1 MNHDEYRQGRV
12 PHANGA
18 LSRLWGPNVAGRD
31 GRCQSPI
38 GGDEGAPELV
48 GERDAQAVQD
58 AHALAKCVGAPQVS
72 SGGKDGS
79 LRQRGR
85 LVEPVAGGVPGS
97 ISPARTSR
105 DSTESISAG
114 WCAGELTSSPAI

>member
-1 MNHDEYRQGRV
+1 VNHDEYRQGRV

-72 SGGKDGS
+72 SGGKDES
-79 LRQRGR
+79 LRQRSR
-85 LVEPVAGGVPGS
+85 LVERVAGGAGS
-97 ISPARTSR
+97 ITPARTSL
-105 DSTESISAG
+105 DSAESTSAG
-114 WCAGELTSSPAI
+114 WCAGR